1 MENITKEQADIIG
14 EVANICTGTAAT
26 ALSMIIN
33 RSTNITTP
41 LVEVL
46 DKENTLESDN
56 HILVKVPYTSGLDG
70 TNLMVL
76 DVQDALVIASLM
88 MGGDGRNLSNLQLDD
103 LTLSAIAEAM
113 NQMCGSIATSMA
125 SLLSNSKD
133 RKTFEIPDELC
144 NGTDIVKVTFRL
156 TVEDLI
162 DSELIQLYPI
172 SIVKQILKQEDI

>member
-113 NQMCGSIATSMA
+113 NQMCGSMPHLWRHCYPGRQI
-125 SLLSNSKD
+125 LD
-133 RKTFEIPDELC
+133 
-144 NGTDIVKVTFRL
+144 FRL
-156 TVEDLI
+156 
-162 DSELIQLYPI
+162 SIQRIARLSRFRMNYVMEQI
-172 SIVKQILKQEDI
+172 SSRSLFA